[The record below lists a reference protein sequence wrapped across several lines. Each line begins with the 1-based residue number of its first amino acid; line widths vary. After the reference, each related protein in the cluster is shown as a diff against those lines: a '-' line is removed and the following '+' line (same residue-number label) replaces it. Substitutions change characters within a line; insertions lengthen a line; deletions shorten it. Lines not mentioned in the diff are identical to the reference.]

1 MRGSPA
7 SNPLREAVRV
17 GVLAADDGRRRTGRA
32 HMADP
37 PEPAPQGPRPQLSGK
52 RLPTAWNAAIRQYWP
67 PEFLNKQILRGD
79 PVWGGVCRDNRV
91 PETGLPQLD
100 LGLCAAA
107 RPF

>member
-1 MRGSPA
+1 MRA
-7 SNPLREAVRV
+7 EM
-17 GVLAADDGRRRTGRA
+17 D
-32 HMADP
+32 DP
-37 PEPAPQGPRPQLSGK
+37 PAPAPAPYDPRRKLSGK

-91 PETGLPQLD
+91 PEPDAPQLD

-107 RPF
+107 GPFSNQELDRFGLLRHSKS